1 MRRGMKFNIFYL
13 NFSKVYETKMLI
25 NNLVSEKITREK
37 SYNTKSNNEI
47 GFSNEIFSLK
57 HTDSEG
63 EYFKLTETL
72 KVKEAKSVVLR
83 DILERCTTI
92 ENINE
97 MNEGDLVLINDVNIE
112 FFDDEETERMLS
124 LLPKDSL
131 RGMNVEGFDV
141 SNFILK
147 YFNDS
152 AYHLKCKFDDGKELV
167 FKIPMESNTEFE
179 SKYSINDLLIGKLSI
194 IGIYK
199 GDISEMDFK
208 RSNFLTALE
217 QNNTSQNSINPNI
230 VQSNEE
236 NAGNVSDN
244 KSDKKNLSYIDIFA
258 IIQNI
263 NFKDESENNS
273 SFWSKIVSTIKSIF
287 KRD

>member
-1 MRRGMKFNIFYL
+1 MKFNIFYL

-83 DILERCTTI
+83 DILKRCTTI

-217 QNNTSQNSINPNI
+217 QNNSSQNSTNSNI

-236 NAGNVSDN
+236 NTGNVSN
-244 KSDKKNLSYIDIFA
+244 KESNKKDLSYIDIFA

-263 NFKDESENNS
+263 NFKDESRKDS
-273 SFWSKIVSTIKSIF
+273 SFWSKMISTIKSIF
-287 KRD
+287 KRK

>member
-1 MRRGMKFNIFYL
+1 MKFNIFYL

-25 NNLVSEKITREK
+25 NNLVSEKITKEK

-57 HTDSEG
+57 HADSEG

-83 DILERCTTI
+83 DILKRCITI
-92 ENINE
+92 KNINE
-97 MNEGDLVLINDVNIE
+97 INEGDLVLINDVNIE

-147 YFNDS
+147 YFNYS
-152 AYHLKCKFDDGKELV
+152 AYHLKCKFGGKELV

-199 GDISEMDFK
+199 GNISEIDFK

-217 QNNTSQNSINPNI
+217 QNNTSQNSTNPNI

-236 NAGNVSDN
+236 NTGNVSN
-244 KSDKKNLSYIDIFA
+244 NESNNKNLSYIDIFA

-263 NFKDESENNS
+263 NFKDESENDS
-273 SFWSKIVSTIKSIF
+273 SFWSKMVSAIKSIF
-287 KRD
+287 KRE

>member
-1 MRRGMKFNIFYL
+1 
-13 NFSKVYETKMLI
+13 MLI

-83 DILERCTTI
+83 DILKRCTTI
-92 ENINE
+92 ENIDE
-97 MNEGDLVLINDVNIE
+97 MNEGDLVLINDAKIE
-112 FFDDEETERMLS
+112 FFDDEETERVLS

-152 AYHLKCKFDDGKELV
+152 AYHLKCEFDGKELV
-167 FKIPMESNTEFE
+167 FKIPMESNSEFE

-217 QNNTSQNSINPNI
+217 QNNTSQNSKNPNI

-263 NFKDESENNS
+263 NFKDESKNNS
-273 SFWSKIVSTIKSIF
+273 SFWSKIVSIIKSIF
-287 KRD
+287 KRE

>member
-1 MRRGMKFNIFYL
+1 MKFNIFYL

-83 DILERCTTI
+83 DILKRCTTI
-92 ENINE
+92 ENIDE
-97 MNEGDLVLINDVNIE
+97 MNEGDLVLINDAKIE
-112 FFDDEETERMLS
+112 FFDDEETERVLS

-152 AYHLKCKFDDGKELV
+152 AYHLKCEFDGKELV
-167 FKIPMESNTEFE
+167 FKIPMESNSEFE

-217 QNNTSQNSINPNI
+217 QNNTSQNSKNPNI

-263 NFKDESENNS
+263 NFKDESKNNS
-273 SFWSKIVSTIKSIF
+273 SFWSKIVSIIKSIF
-287 KRD
+287 KRE

>member
-1 MRRGMKFNIFYL
+1 MKFNIFYL

-25 NNLVSEKITREK
+25 NNLVSEKITTEK

-47 GFSNEIFSLK
+47 GFSNEIFSLN
-57 HTDSEG
+57 HADSEG

-83 DILERCTTI
+83 DILKRCITI
-92 ENINE
+92 KNINE
-97 MNEGDLVLINDVNIE
+97 INEGDLVLINDVNIE

-152 AYHLKCKFDDGKELV
+152 AYHLKCKFGGKELV

-199 GDISEMDFK
+199 GNISEIDFK

-217 QNNTSQNSINPNI
+217 QNNTSQNSTNPNI

-236 NAGNVSDN
+236 NTGNVSNN
-244 KSDKKNLSYIDIFA
+244 KSNNKNLSYIDIFA

-263 NFKDESENNS
+263 NFKDESENDS
-273 SFWSKIVSTIKSIF
+273 SFWSKMVSAIKSIF
-287 KRD
+287 KRE

>member
-1 MRRGMKFNIFYL
+1 MRQCMKFNIFYL

-25 NNLVSEKITREK
+25 NNLVSEKITKEK

-57 HTDSEG
+57 HADSEG

-83 DILERCTTI
+83 DILKRCITI
-92 ENINE
+92 KNINE
-97 MNEGDLVLINDVNIE
+97 INEGDLVLINDVNIE

-152 AYHLKCKFDDGKELV
+152 AYHLKCKFGGKELV
-167 FKIPMESNTEFE
+167 FKIPMESNSEFE

-263 NFKDESENNS
+263 NFKDESKNNS
-273 SFWSKIVSTIKSIF
+273 SFWSKIVSIIKSIF
-287 KRD
+287 KRE

>member
-1 MRRGMKFNIFYL
+1 MRQCMKFNIFYL

-25 NNLVSEKITREK
+25 NNLVSKKITKEK

-57 HTDSEG
+57 HADSEG

-83 DILERCTTI
+83 DILKRCITI
-92 ENINE
+92 KNINE
-97 MNEGDLVLINDVNIE
+97 LNEGDLVLINDVNIE

-152 AYHLKCKFDDGKELV
+152 AYHLKCEFDGKELV
-167 FKIPMESNTEFE
+167 FKIPMESNSEFE

-263 NFKDESENNS
+263 NFKDESKNNS
-273 SFWSKIVSTIKSIF
+273 SFWSKIVSIIKSIF
-287 KRD
+287 KRE

>member
-1 MRRGMKFNIFYL
+1 MKFNIFYL

-47 GFSNEIFSLK
+47 GFSNDSFSLK

-83 DILERCTTI
+83 DILKRCTSI
-92 ENINE
+92 GNINE
-97 MNEGDLVLINDVNIE
+97 LNEGDLVVINDVKIE
-112 FFDDEETERMLS
+112 FFDDEETERILS
-124 LLPKDSL
+124 LLPKGSL

-147 YFNDS
+147 YFHDS
-152 AYHLKCKFDDGKELV
+152 VYHLKCKFDGKDLV
-167 FKIPMESNTEFE
+167 FKIPMESNSEFE

-199 GDISEMDFK
+199 GAISERDFK

-217 QNNTSQNSINPNI
+217 QNNTSKNSINPNI
-230 VQSNEE
+230 VKSKEVHIRNI
-236 NAGNVSDN
+236 SDN
-244 KSDKKNLSYIDIFA
+244 KLNNKNLSYIDIFA

-263 NFKDESENNS
+263 NLKDESRDDA

>member
-1 MRRGMKFNIFYL
+1 MRGGMKFNIFYL

-83 DILERCTTI
+83 DILKRCTTI
-92 ENINE
+92 ENIDE
-97 MNEGDLVLINDVNIE
+97 MNEGDLVLINDAKIE
-112 FFDDEETERMLS
+112 FFDDEETERVLS

-152 AYHLKCKFDDGKELV
+152 AYHLKCEFDGKELV
-167 FKIPMESNTEFE
+167 FKIPMESNSEFE

-217 QNNTSQNSINPNI
+217 QNNTSQNSKNPNI

-263 NFKDESENNS
+263 NFKDESKNNS
-273 SFWSKIVSTIKSIF
+273 SFWSKIVSIIKSIF
-287 KRD
+287 KRE

>member
-1 MRRGMKFNIFYL
+1 MRQCMKFNIFYL

-25 NNLVSEKITREK
+25 NNLVSEKITKEK

-57 HTDSEG
+57 HADSEG

-83 DILERCTTI
+83 DILKRCI
-92 ENINE
+92 IIKNINE
-97 MNEGDLVLINDVNIE
+97 LNEGDLVLINDVNIE

-152 AYHLKCKFDDGKELV
+152 AYHLKCEFDGKELV
-167 FKIPMESNTEFE
+167 FKIPMESNSEFE

-244 KSDKKNLSYIDIFA
+244 KSDKKKFILH
-258 IIQNI
+258 
-263 NFKDESENNS
+263 
-273 SFWSKIVSTIKSIF
+273 
-287 KRD
+287 

>member
-1 MRRGMKFNIFYL
+1 MKFNIFYL

-25 NNLVSEKITREK
+25 NNLVSEKITKEK

-57 HTDSEG
+57 HADSEG

-83 DILERCTTI
+83 DILKRCITI
-92 ENINE
+92 KNINE
-97 MNEGDLVLINDVNIE
+97 INEGDLVLINDVNIE

-152 AYHLKCKFDDGKELV
+152 AYHLKCKFGGKELV
-167 FKIPMESNTEFE
+167 FKIPMESNSEFE

-263 NFKDESENNS
+263 NFKDESKNNS
-273 SFWSKIVSTIKSIF
+273 SFWSKIVSIIKSIF
-287 KRD
+287 KRE

>member
-1 MRRGMKFNIFYL
+1 MKFNIFYL
-13 NFSKVYETKMLI
+13 NFSKVYETRMLI

-37 SYNTKSNNEI
+37 SYNSKSNNSI
-47 GFSNEIFSLK
+47 GVSNDIFSLN
-57 HTDSEG
+57 HTDSKG

-72 KVKEAKSVVLR
+72 RVKEAKSVVLE
-83 DILERCTTI
+83 DILKHCTTI

-152 AYHLKCKFDDGKELV
+152 AYHLKCEFDGGKFV
-167 FKIPMESNTEFE
+167 FKIPMESNSEFE

-217 QNNTSQNSINPNI
+217 QNNTSQNSINQKI
-230 VQSNEE
+230 IQSNEE
-236 NAGNVSDN
+236 NVVD
-244 KSDKKNLSYIDIFA
+244 KSNNESNNENLPYIDIFA
-258 IIQNI
+258 IIQII
-263 NFKDESENNS
+263 NFKDESKSDES
-273 SFWSKIVSTIKSIF
+273 CWSRIVSTIKCFF
-287 KRD
+287 KRE

>member
-1 MRRGMKFNIFYL
+1 MKFNIFYL

-25 NNLVSEKITREK
+25 NNLVSEKITKEK

-57 HTDSEG
+57 HADSEG

-83 DILERCTTI
+83 DILKRCITI
-92 ENINE
+92 KNINE
-97 MNEGDLVLINDVNIE
+97 LNEGDLVLINDVNIE

-152 AYHLKCKFDDGKELV
+152 AYHLKCEFDGKELV
-167 FKIPMESNTEFE
+167 FKIPMKSNSEFE

-263 NFKDESENNS
+263 NFKDESKNNS
-273 SFWSKIVSTIKSIF
+273 SFWSKIVSIIKSIF
-287 KRD
+287 KRE

>member
-1 MRRGMKFNIFYL
+1 MKFNIFYL

-37 SYNTKSNNEI
+37 SYNTKSNNDI
-47 GFSNEIFSLK
+47 SFSNDIFSLK

-72 KVKEAKSVVLR
+72 KVKEAKSVILK
-83 DILERCTTI
+83 DILERCISI

-97 MNEGDLVLINDVNIE
+97 MKEGDLVLINDVNIE

-124 LLPKDSL
+124 LLPKEAL
-131 RGMNVEGFDV
+131 RGMNVDGFDV
-141 SNFILK
+141 NNFLLK
-147 YFNDS
+147 YFKDS
-152 AYHLKCKFDDGKELV
+152 AYHLKCEFDGGELV
-167 FKIPMESNTEFE
+167 FKIPMESGSEFE

-199 GDISEMDFK
+199 GDISERDFK

-217 QNNTSQNSINPNI
+217 QNNTSQKSINPNI
-230 VQSNEE
+230 IQSNKQ
-236 NAGNVSDN
+236 NIMD
-244 KSDKKNLSYIDIFA
+244 NLSNESNNNKLSFIDIFA

-263 NFKDESENNS
+263 NFKDVSKKNESC
-273 SFWSKIVSTIKSIF
+273 WSKVVSTIKCIF
-287 KRD
+287 KRR